1 MSDDLHNIDD
11 LFKKAL
17 EEHTE
22 LPSPEVW
29 NNIDKS
35 LDQKKVVSISKK
47 YNKLKWAAA
56 VLLLFSF
63 GMAMYAIHIRIRNK
77 ELVKQNDAS
86 KILKNQKPQS
96 NINPEDSTDLS
107 KKNNAE
113 IEKPKTITEQNKQ
126 EINNDTSII
135 NDSKNDLSRDKNI
148 ADKARQKN
156 ELMRDS
162 TQTKLLSEEKTDENI
177 TQQNKKQL
185 LLKRKSAIKMQIES
199 PAIDSNNNETKNS
212 VESVV
217 LNNDKSVS
225 LNKEQP
231 GKLKENIASPKE
243 KYVAGIPVIAELK
256 QIVQILVIKPFSQF
270 SKAITNNS
278 VPLKDNKTVPLKPRK
293 IKNENGSL
301 LSATIFFSPDFVS
314 TNIKDD
320 HPRFREDDRD
330 RIEKEERN
338 KFSSTI
344 GLLIDFNA
352 GKNWKIE
359 SGLTF
364 STRVTNIE
372 PKTIYARPDNNGNIN
387 YRFNCSAGYSF
398 VTVKSPYS
406 PASGDSIRALTS
418 KNTLQYI
425 GVPLVVKHM
434 FTKGRFSL
442 TPGVGISANFLSK
455 GKITT
460 TIAATTGN
468 ENASIN
474 NIQGLKSMYFS
485 GSASVGAEYQL
496 DRKLAITFIPTAR
509 FALSSIN
516 KDAPVKTNL
525 NSIGLAGGII
535 VKF

>member
-35 LDQKKVVSISKK
+35 LDKKKVVSISKK

-63 GMAMYAIHIRIRNK
+63 GMAMYAVHIRIRNK

-86 KILKNQKPQS
+86 KILKIQKPQS
-96 NINPEDSTDLS
+96 NIKLEDSAKLA

-113 IEKPKTITEQNKQ
+113 IEKSKIGTEQNIQ
-126 EINNDTSII
+126 ENNNDTSII
-135 NDSKNDLSRDKNI
+135 SSNKNDLLKDKII
-148 ADKARQKN
+148 ADDVRQKN
-156 ELMRDS
+156 ELIPDS
-162 TQTKLLSEEKTDENI
+162 TQIRLSSEEKTDKNI
-177 TQQNKKQL
+177 TQQNQKQL
-185 LLKRKSAIKMQIES
+185 LLKRKSAIKMHIES
-199 PAIDSNNNETKNS
+199 PAIDSNNNGKEIS
-212 VESVV
+212 VESIVN
-217 LNNDKSVS
+217 NNDKGIPV
-225 LNKEQP
+225 NKEQRE
-231 GKLKENIASPKE
+231 KLHDSTVSQKE

-256 QIVQILVIKPFSQF
+256 EMFQMLAIKPFSQL
-270 SKAITNNS
+270 SKVTTNNTE
-278 VPLKDNKTVPLKPRK
+278 PLKDNKTVPLKPRN
-293 IKNENGSL
+293 IKNGNGSL
-301 LSATIFFSPDFVS
+301 LSAAIFFSPDFVS

-320 HPRFREDDRD
+320 HPRFREDDRNQ
-330 RIEKEERN
+330 IEKEERN

-344 GLLIDFNA
+344 GLLIDFNT
-352 GKNWKIE
+352 GKNWKLE

-425 GVPLVVKHM
+425 GVPLVVKYM

-442 TPGVGISANFLSK
+442 TPGVGILANFLSK
-455 GKITT
+455 GKIAT
-460 TIAATTGN
+460 TIATTTGN
-468 ENASIN
+468 ESASSD
-474 NIQGLKSMYFS
+474 NIQGLKSMYFN
-485 GSASVGAEYQL
+485 GLASVGAEY
-496 DRKLAITFIPTAR
+496 KLNKKFAITFIPTAR

-535 VKF
+535 VKL